1 MHPKK
6 WLMILINLFGGT
18 AVLGS
23 YAHGLLTHPGA
34 GEVLWGGVPNSIRPF
49 YTAGMLLAATGYFA
63 FTGFILFRLGPRDT
77 RVCSRFGFGVFNALY
92 AAILFP
98 SALWMPLT
106 FLAAEQSSLG
116 LLWTVRVVL
125 AAAGFASLGLLLSL
139 LNTEPR
145 QPLWAYW
152 IAVVG
157 CVGFCIQT
165 VILDAIVWGAWFR
178 L

>member
-1 MHPKK
+1 
-6 WLMILINLFGGT
+6 
-18 AVLGS
+18 
-23 YAHGLLTHPGA
+23 
-34 GEVLWGGVPNSIRPF
+34 
-49 YTAGMLLAATGYFA
+49 
-63 FTGFILFRLGPRDT
+63 
-77 RVCSRFGFGVFNALY
+77 
-92 AAILFP
+92 
-98 SALWMPLT
+98 MPLT